1 MGHPQC
7 KTGGSITWSGAVQHL
22 ITFRVH
28 SLHSLQTQNCYF
40 LADTVVTHQ
49 VEVQDIPWRPQY
61 SHTLLTQ
68 MGKVSCLAGLTTASI
83 RESLKYRKQPFKIHE
98 NFTNTSDTPT
108 VLYNYRAP

>member
-1 MGHPQC
+1 MV
-7 KTGGSITWSGAVQHL
+7 WSSTKSNHIQGTL
-22 ITFRVH
+22 T
-28 SLHSLQTQNCYF
+28 SLFSKHRNCYF
-40 LADTVVTHQ
+40 LTDTVVTHQ
-49 VEVQDIPWRPQY
+49 VEVQDTPWRPQY

-83 RESLKYRKQPFKIHE
+83 TDSLKYKKQSFRIHE